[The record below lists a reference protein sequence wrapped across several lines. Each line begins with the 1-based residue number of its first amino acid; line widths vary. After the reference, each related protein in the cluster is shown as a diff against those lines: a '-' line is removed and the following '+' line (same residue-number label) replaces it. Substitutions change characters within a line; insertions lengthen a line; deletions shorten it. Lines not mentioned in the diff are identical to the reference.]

1 MRLTPKIKELP
12 VEGAEFRPKIVQP
25 GPGAPRPAVD
35 AASEPVIP
43 RVGLDL
49 YEAVYDAAAKNV
61 SLRPRAEKLLP
72 VLGSILID
80 AAALLAEADALFLEK
95 VRDQHREAR
104 AAGVRQESVVADLEA
119 DLPLVQREVEKLDT
133 LRSRAG
139 QALSAA
145 LEAQKHLS
153 PFASDAQIRNSE
165 KRIAEAYAA
174 QERAV
179 TAHAEAA
186 QDYRDRLL
194 PQIAREKQK
203 RDAIAQRVADLAAVI
218 AGQPVNKLGMPVND
232 SRAWYAG
239 EQSHGPHAA

>member
-119 DLPLVQREVEKLDT
+119 DLPSSNAKLKNWIHFAPAPDR
-133 LRSRAG
+133 LFRPHSKRKNICRRSRQMPKSETAKSG
-139 QALSAA
+139 SRKPMPLKSALSPRTR
-145 LEAQKHLS
+145 K
-153 PFASDAQIRNSE
+153 PRKIT
-165 KRIAEAYAA
+165 
-174 QERAV
+174 V
-179 TAHAEAA
+179 TACCP
-186 QDYRDRLL
+186 RL
-194 PQIAREKQK
+194 RG
-203 RDAIAQRVADLAAVI
+203 R
-218 AGQPVNKLGMPVND
+218 NKNAMP
-232 SRAWYAG
+232 
-239 EQSHGPHAA
+239 